1 MVEIKELSD
10 FERLKKEI
18 KYIKMYPGQKGPI
31 KKPEYDIFS
40 DEFVMGK
47 LGKGNIEQGKKR
59 MKQLLKRDCYLLKE
73 LERVEIEALIKHG
86 YVTSNSRD
94 EKLQVRDEK
103 GRFEYVV
110 CLLPKNEGVQHVRDK
125 EFIASLNRKI
135 SEIEWQVPKSM
146 HRIDVVFNL
155 ADKRIG
161 VEVQN
166 SALEYA
172 RLEEKIELLEKH
184 FDKWFLIVPKEFVE
198 KYSYLET
205 GKGKVTTMKEA
216 LPKLREMLSKKEE
229 ILKKAK

>member
-1 MVEIKELSD
+1 MVEYKELSD
-10 FERLKKEI
+10 FEILRSRITRLKDS
-18 KYIKMYPGQKGPI
+18 P
-31 KKPEYDIFS
+31 PEPPKYDIFS

-47 LGKGNIEQGKKR
+47 LGKGNIEQGRKR

-73 LERVEIEALIKHG
+73 LERVEIEVLMKHG

-94 EKLQVRDEK
+94 KKLQVRDEK

-110 CLLPKNEGVQHVRDK
+110 CLLPKNEGMQHVRDK

-135 SEIEWQVPKSM
+135 SEIEWQVPKSQ
-146 HRIDVVFNL
+146 HRIDVVFYGR
-155 ADKRIG
+155 KIG
-161 VEVQN
+161 VEIQN
-166 SALEYA
+166 SALEYS

-216 LPKLREMLSKKEE
+216 LLKLREILSKKEE
-229 ILKKAK
+229 ILKYRKSQE